1 MLELLPIDFTLTAL
15 SKTILI
21 IATNMLLGY
30 VWYSPKFFQKQ
41 WLQATLWKEGDV
53 CDKTSILMSNVG
65 TLFNAFLLNILLIA
79 FDIRKH
85 HFLSAALAAA
95 ILCGF
100 YTFNGWNYVFFGE
113 KSDYKRRR
121 TLFLI
126 EIGFTFVLYTLVSFV
141 LVGF

>member
-41 WLQATLWKEGDV
+41 WLQATLWKE
-53 CDKTSILMSNVG
+53 
-65 TLFNAFLLNILLIA
+65 A